1 MCFQSL
7 FFPSNCSFLALL
19 CNPDGSRSQK
29 RLFQLV
35 TAFGGSV
42 FSCIS
47 QCSAVEIVHL
57 LYLACFC
64 VCSCSRKM
72 LRAQNQVLKKGVVD
86 EQANS
91 ASLKEQL
98 KMKDQSLRKLQQEM
112 DSLTFRNQQLAKRV
126 ELLQDELALSEA
138 RGKKNKKSAESS
150 SQLSQ
155 EQKSVFNEDLQKKIE
170 ENERLHILFFEAD
183 EQHKRLEAELRTRLE
198 VLETDAAQH
207 QTVVDSLTRKYT
219 DTIEKLQNDKTKL
232 EIKSQTLEREA
243 KDCRLRT
250 EECQQQLKNL
260 QAALGSRLEE
270 SLCIINEKVP
280 FNDTRSSRY
289 NALNVPLHNRRYQL
303 KLRDLAGQALAFV
316 QELVTALLNFHTY
329 TEQKIQIF
337 PIDSATDTV
346 SPLNQKFS
354 QYLHENASYVRP
366 LEEGMHHLF
375 ESITEDTVTVL
386 ETAVKLKGFSEHLA
400 SYLGFLRK
408 ILPYQLKSLEEECE
422 SSLCTAAL
430 RARNMELHSDMK
442 RLIAVFEKLH
452 TYVSLLVLP
461 STKPEG
467 LLRTNYNLVF
477 TNIAASLHG
486 FHDILKDISKHYSQ
500 KATLEQDVPTATQKL
515 ITTND
520 CILSSVAALTNGAG
534 KIASFFSNNLD
545 HFTASLS
552 YGPKGGTEFIS
563 PLSAECMLQ
572 YKKKAVAYMKS
583 LKKPC
588 ASSVPYE
595 EALANRRVLLSSTE
609 SREGLAQQVQQ
620 SLEKIARLEQE
631 KEHWMLEAQL
641 AKIKLEKEN
650 QKLKNSLSGH
660 LTETLQ
666 EHSVLPN
673 VAEQKKETTEKSL
686 KEPIRSTSLIGML
699 TITTDNEKTPDVES
713 REDLIKNHYMTRI
726 AELTSHLQLAD
737 SKSVHFHAECRAL
750 AKRLSLA
757 EKSKES
763 LTEELKLAS
772 QNISRLQDE
781 LMTTKRSY
789 EDQLSMMSDHLCSM
803 NETLTKQREEIDTL
817 KMTSKVGL
825 FSIRTSRQEQV
836 ALGLSIEPQ
845 RSGAF
850 ESNPHSKH
858 KNNVSTL
865 NFINNLHVV
874 NIKCLN
880 SECTKL
886 GRVF

>member
-1 MCFQSL
+1 AAAAELQGKYQK
-7 FFPSNCSFLALL
+7 LAQEY
-19 CNPDGSRSQK
+19 SK
-29 RLFQLV
+29 
-35 TAFGGSV
+35 
-42 FSCIS
+42 
-47 QCSAVEIVHL
+47 
-57 LYLACFC
+57 
-64 VCSCSRKM
+64 

-98 KMKDQSLRKLQQEM
+98 KVKDQSLRKLQQEM

-138 RGKKNKKSAESS
+138 RGKKNKKSVESS

-183 EQHKRLEAELRTRLE
+183 EQHKRLEAELRSRLE

-207 QTVVDSLTRKYT
+207 QAVVDSLTKKYT
-219 DTIEKLQNDKTKL
+219 ETIEKLQNDKAKL

-280 FNDTRSSRY
+280 FNDTRSPRY
-289 NALNVPLHNRRYQL
+289 NALNVPLHNRRNQL

-329 TEQKIQIF
+329 TEQKVQIF
-337 PIDSATDTV
+337 PVDSATDTI

-366 LEEGMHHLF
+366 LEEGMLHLF

-386 ETAVKLKGFSEHLA
+386 ETTVKLKAFSEHLA

-430 RARNMELHSDMK
+430 RARNMELHRDMK
-442 RLIAVFEKLH
+442 RLTAVFEKLH
-452 TYVSLLVLP
+452 TYISLLALP
-461 STKPEG
+461 STRPEG
-467 LLRTNYNLVF
+467 LLRTNYNFVF

-534 KIASFFSNNLD
+534 KMASFFSNNLD
-545 HFTASLS
+545 HFTTSLS
-552 YGPKGGTEFIS
+552 YGPKGGAEFIS
-563 PLSAECMLQ
+563 PLSADCMLQ
-572 YKKKAVAYMKS
+572 YKKKAAAYMKS

-588 ASSVPYE
+588 ADSVPYE

-620 SLEKIARLEQE
+620 NLEKIAKLEQE

-660 LTETLQ
+660 LNETIQ
-666 EHSVLPN
+666 ERSVLPN
-673 VAEQKKETTEKSL
+673 IAEQKKETTEKSL
-686 KEPIRSTSLIGML
+686 REPIKSTSLVSIQSTKHKCCL
-699 TITTDNEKTPDVES
+699 LKSLLCQAPDVES
-713 REDLIKNHYMTRI
+713 REDLIKTHYMARI

-772 QNISRLQDE
+772 QNITRLQASKLFCNDE

-817 KMTSKVGL
+817 KMASK
-825 FSIRTSRQEQV
+825 
-836 ALGLSIEPQ
+836 
-845 RSGAF
+845 
-850 ESNPHSKH
+850 
-858 KNNVSTL
+858 
-865 NFINNLHVV
+865 
-874 NIKCLN
+874 
-880 SECTKL
+880 
-886 GRVF
+886 

>member
-1 MCFQSL
+1 MAAAELQGKYQK
-7 FFPSNCSFLALL
+7 LAQEY
-19 CNPDGSRSQK
+19 SK
-29 RLFQLV
+29 
-35 TAFGGSV
+35 
-42 FSCIS
+42 
-47 QCSAVEIVHL
+47 
-57 LYLACFC
+57 
-64 VCSCSRKM
+64 

-138 RGKKNKKSAESS
+138 RGKKNKKSVESS

-183 EQHKRLEAELRTRLE
+183 EQHKRLEAELRSRLE

-207 QTVVDSLTRKYT
+207 QAVVDSLTKKYT
-219 DTIEKLQNDKTKL
+219 ETIEKLQNDKAKL

-280 FNDTRSSRY
+280 FNDTRSARY
-289 NALNVPLHNRRYQL
+289 NALNVPLHNRRNQL
-303 KLRDLAGQALAFV
+303 KLRDLAGQAMAFV

-329 TEQKIQIF
+329 TEQKVQIF
-337 PIDSATDTV
+337 PIDSATDTI

-366 LEEGMHHLF
+366 LEEGMLHLF

-386 ETAVKLKGFSEHLA
+386 ETTVKLKAFSEHLA

-430 RARNMELHSDMK
+430 RARNMELHRDMK
-442 RLIAVFEKLH
+442 RLTAVFEKLH
-452 TYVSLLVLP
+452 TYVSLLALP
-461 STKPEG
+461 STRPEG
-467 LLRTNYNLVF
+467 LLRTNYNFVF

-500 KATLEQDVPTATQKL
+500 KAALEQEVPTATQKL

-534 KIASFFSNNLD
+534 KMASFFSNNLD
-545 HFTASLS
+545 HFSTSLS
-552 YGPKGGTEFIS
+552 YGPKGGAEFIS

-572 YKKKAVAYMKS
+572 YKKKAAAFMKS

-588 ASSVPYE
+588 ADSVPYE

-620 SLEKIARLEQE
+620 SLEKIAKLEQE

-660 LTETLQ
+660 LTETIQ

-673 VAEQKKETTEKSL
+673 IVAQKKETTEKSL
-686 KEPIRSTSLIGML
+686 REPIKSTSLA
-699 TITTDNEKTPDVES
+699 PDVES
-713 REDLIKNHYMTRI
+713 REDLIKTHYMARI

-772 QNISRLQDE
+772 QNITRLQDE

-817 KMTSKVGL
+817 KMASKG
-825 FSIRTSRQEQV
+825 
-836 ALGLSIEPQ
+836 
-845 RSGAF
+845 
-850 ESNPHSKH
+850 NSK
-858 KNNVSTL
+858 KNKN
-865 NFINNLHVV
+865 
-874 NIKCLN
+874 
-880 SECTKL
+880 
-886 GRVF
+886 R

>member
-1 MCFQSL
+1 MAQ
-7 FFPSNCSFLALL
+7 
-19 CNPDGSRSQK
+19 DK
-29 RLFQLV
+29 
-35 TAFGGSV
+35 
-42 FSCIS
+42 
-47 QCSAVEIVHL
+47 
-57 LYLACFC
+57 
-64 VCSCSRKM
+64 

-91 ASLKEQL
+91 ASLKEQV

-126 ELLQDELALSEA
+126 ELLQDELALSET
-138 RGKKNKKSAESS
+138 RGKKNK
-150 SQLSQ
+150 LSQ

-207 QTVVDSLTRKYT
+207 QAVVDGLTRKYT
-219 DTIEKLQNDKTKL
+219 DTIEKLQNDKAKL

-260 QAALGSRLEE
+260 QSALGSRLEE

-280 FNDTRSSRY
+280 FNDTRSNRY
-289 NALNVPLHNRRYQL
+289 NALNVPLHNRRYQWTIQLLTRNSLQDPLASTIL
-303 KLRDLAGQALAFV
+303 KSLCAQ
-316 QELVTALLNFHTY
+316 
-329 TEQKIQIF
+329 
-337 PIDSATDTV
+337 
-346 SPLNQKFS
+346 FS

-366 LEEGMHHLF
+366 LEEGMLHLF

-386 ETAVKLKGFSEHLA
+386 ETAVKVKAFSENLA
-400 SYLGFLRK
+400 SYLCFLRK

-430 RARNMELHSDMK
+430 RARNMELHRDMK
-442 RLIAVFEKLH
+442 RLTAVFEKLH
-452 TYVSLLVLP
+452 TYISLLALP

-467 LLRTNYNLVF
+467 LLRTNYNFVF
-477 TNIAASLHG
+477 TNIATSLHG
-486 FHDILKDISKHYSQ
+486 FHDILKDLSKHYSQ

-520 CILSSVAALTNGAG
+520 CILSSVVALTNGVG

-545 HFTASLS
+545 HFTTSLS
-552 YGPKGGTEFIS
+552 YGPKAGTEFIS

-588 ASSVPYE
+588 ADSVPYE

-620 SLEKIARLEQE
+620 SLEKIAKLEQE

-660 LTETLQ
+660 LTETTQ
-666 EHSVLPN
+666 ERSVLPN
-673 VAEQKKETTEKSL
+673 VAEQKKETTEKSPR
-686 KEPIRSTSLIGML
+686 EPIKSTSLIGML
-699 TITTDNEKTPDVES
+699 TITTDNEKAPDVES
-713 REDLIKNHYMTRI
+713 REDLIKNHYMARI

-817 KMTSKVGL
+817 KMTSKG
-825 FSIRTSRQEQV
+825 
-836 ALGLSIEPQ
+836 
-845 RSGAF
+845 
-850 ESNPHSKH
+850 NSK
-858 KNNVSTL
+858 KNKN
-865 NFINNLHVV
+865 
-874 NIKCLN
+874 
-880 SECTKL
+880 
-886 GRVF
+886 R

>member
-1 MCFQSL
+1 Q
-7 FFPSNCSFLALL
+7 
-19 CNPDGSRSQK
+19 
-29 RLFQLV
+29 
-35 TAFGGSV
+35 
-42 FSCIS
+42 
-47 QCSAVEIVHL
+47 
-57 LYLACFC
+57 
-64 VCSCSRKM
+64 
-72 LRAQNQVLKKGVVD
+72 
-86 EQANS
+86 
-91 ASLKEQL
+91 EQL

-138 RGKKNKKSAESS
+138 RGKKNKKSVESS

-183 EQHKRLEAELRTRLE
+183 EQHKRLEAELRSRLE

-207 QTVVDSLTRKYT
+207 QAVVDSLTKKYT
-219 DTIEKLQNDKTKL
+219 ETIEKLQSDKAKL

-289 NALNVPLHNRRYQL
+289 NALNVPLHNRRNQL
-303 KLRDLAGQALAFV
+303 KLRDLAGQAMAFV

-329 TEQKIQIF
+329 TEQKVQIF
-337 PIDSATDTV
+337 PIDSATDII

-366 LEEGMHHLF
+366 LEEGMLRLF

-386 ETAVKLKGFSEHLA
+386 ETTVKLKAFSEHLA

-430 RARNMELHSDMK
+430 RARNMELHRDMK
-442 RLIAVFEKLH
+442 RLTAVFEKLH
-452 TYVSLLVLP
+452 TYVSLLALP
-461 STKPEG
+461 STRPEG
-467 LLRTNYNLVF
+467 LLRTNYNSVF

-500 KATLEQDVPTATQKL
+500 KAALEQEVPTATQKL

-534 KIASFFSNNLD
+534 KMASFFSNNLD
-545 HFTASLS
+545 HFTTSLS
-552 YGPKGGTEFIS
+552 YGPKGGAEFIS

-572 YKKKAVAYMKS
+572 YKKKAAAYMKS

-588 ASSVPYE
+588 ADSVPYE

-620 SLEKIARLEQE
+620 SLEKIAKLEQE

-660 LTETLQ
+660 LTETIQ
-666 EHSVLPN
+666 ECSVLPN
-673 VAEQKKETTEKSL
+673 IAEQKKETTEKSL
-686 KEPIRSTSLIGML
+686 REPVKSTSLVRNL
-699 TITTDNEKTPDVES
+699 TLRVPIRGTNCSAPDVES
-713 REDLIKNHYMTRI
+713 REDLIKTHYMARI

-772 QNISRLQDE
+772 QNITRLQASRFLCNDE

-817 KMTSKVGL
+817 KMTSK
-825 FSIRTSRQEQV
+825 
-836 ALGLSIEPQ
+836 
-845 RSGAF
+845 
-850 ESNPHSKH
+850 
-858 KNNVSTL
+858 
-865 NFINNLHVV
+865 
-874 NIKCLN
+874 
-880 SECTKL
+880 
-886 GRVF
+886 

>member
-1 MCFQSL
+1 MAAAELQGKYQK
-7 FFPSNCSFLALL
+7 LAQEY
-19 CNPDGSRSQK
+19 SK
-29 RLFQLV
+29 
-35 TAFGGSV
+35 
-42 FSCIS
+42 
-47 QCSAVEIVHL
+47 
-57 LYLACFC
+57 
-64 VCSCSRKM
+64 

-138 RGKKNKKSAESS
+138 RGKKNKKSVESS

-183 EQHKRLEAELRTRLE
+183 EQHKRLEAELRSRLE

-207 QTVVDSLTRKYT
+207 QAVVDSLTKKYT
-219 DTIEKLQNDKTKL
+219 ETIEKLQNDKAKL

-280 FNDTRSSRY
+280 FNDTRSARY
-289 NALNVPLHNRRYQL
+289 NALNVPLHNRRNQL
-303 KLRDLAGQALAFV
+303 KLRDLAGQAMAFV

-329 TEQKIQIF
+329 TEQKVQIF
-337 PIDSATDTV
+337 PIDSATDTI

-366 LEEGMHHLF
+366 LEEGMLHLF

-386 ETAVKLKGFSEHLA
+386 ETTVKLKAFSEHLA

-430 RARNMELHSDMK
+430 RARNMELHRDMK
-442 RLIAVFEKLH
+442 RLTAVFEKLH
-452 TYVSLLVLP
+452 MYVSLLALP
-461 STKPEG
+461 STRPEG
-467 LLRTNYNLVF
+467 LLRTNYNFVF

-500 KATLEQDVPTATQKL
+500 KAALEQEVPTATQKL

-534 KIASFFSNNLD
+534 KMASFFSNNLD
-545 HFTASLS
+545 HFSASLS
-552 YGPKGGTEFIS
+552 YGPKGAAEFIS

-572 YKKKAVAYMKS
+572 YKKKAAAFVKS
-583 LKKPC
+583 LRKPC
-588 ASSVPYE
+588 ADSVPYE
-595 EALANRRVLLSSTE
+595 EALSNRRVLLSSTE

-620 SLEKIARLEQE
+620 SLEKIAKLEQE

-660 LTETLQ
+660 LTETIQ

-673 VAEQKKETTEKSL
+673 IAEQKKETTEKSL
-686 KEPIRSTSLIGML
+686 REPIKSTSLIGML
-699 TITTDNEKTPDVES
+699 TVTTDNEKAPDVES
-713 REDLIKNHYMTRI
+713 REDLIKTHYMARI

-772 QNISRLQDE
+772 QNITRLQDE

-817 KMTSKVGL
+817 KMTSKG
-825 FSIRTSRQEQV
+825 
-836 ALGLSIEPQ
+836 
-845 RSGAF
+845 
-850 ESNPHSKH
+850 NSK
-858 KNNVSTL
+858 KNKN
-865 NFINNLHVV
+865 
-874 NIKCLN
+874 
-880 SECTKL
+880 
-886 GRVF
+886 R

>member
-1 MCFQSL
+1 MAAAAELQGKYQK
-7 FFPSNCSFLALL
+7 LAQEY
-19 CNPDGSRSQK
+19 SK
-29 RLFQLV
+29 
-35 TAFGGSV
+35 
-42 FSCIS
+42 
-47 QCSAVEIVHL
+47 
-57 LYLACFC
+57 
-64 VCSCSRKM
+64 

-207 QTVVDSLTRKYT
+207 QAVVDSLTRKYT
-219 DTIEKLQNDKTKL
+219 DTIEKLQNDKAKL

-280 FNDTRSSRY
+280 FNDTRSNQY

-329 TEQKIQIF
+329 TEQKVQIF
-337 PIDSATDTV
+337 PIDSATDTI

-366 LEEGMHHLF
+366 LEEGMLHLF

-386 ETAVKLKGFSEHLA
+386 ETAVKLKAFSEHLA
-400 SYLGFLRK
+400 SYLSFLRK

-430 RARNMELHSDMK
+430 RARNMELHRDMK
-442 RLIAVFEKLH
+442 RLTAVFEKLH
-452 TYVSLLVLP
+452 TYVSLLALP

-486 FHDILKDISKHYSQ
+486 FHDVLKDISKHYSQ
-500 KATLEQDVPTATQKL
+500 KATLEQDVPTVTQKL

-520 CILSSVAALTNGAG
+520 CILSSVVALTNGAG

-545 HFTASLS
+545 HFTTSLS

-588 ASSVPYE
+588 ADSVPYE

-620 SLEKIARLEQE
+620 SLEKIAKLEQE

-660 LTETLQ
+660 LTETIQ
-666 EHSVLPN
+666 ERSVLPN

-686 KEPIRSTSLIGML
+686 REPIKSTSLVGML
-699 TITTDNEKTPDVES
+699 TITTDNEKAPDVES
-713 REDLIKNHYMTRI
+713 REDLIKNHYMARI
-726 AELTSHLQLAD
+726 AELTSNLQLAD

-817 KMTSKVGL
+817 KMTSKG
-825 FSIRTSRQEQV
+825 
-836 ALGLSIEPQ
+836 
-845 RSGAF
+845 
-850 ESNPHSKH
+850 NSK
-858 KNNVSTL
+858 KNKN
-865 NFINNLHVV
+865 
-874 NIKCLN
+874 
-880 SECTKL
+880 
-886 GRVF
+886 R

>member
-1 MCFQSL
+1 Q
-7 FFPSNCSFLALL
+7 
-19 CNPDGSRSQK
+19 
-29 RLFQLV
+29 
-35 TAFGGSV
+35 
-42 FSCIS
+42 
-47 QCSAVEIVHL
+47 
-57 LYLACFC
+57 
-64 VCSCSRKM
+64 

-91 ASLKEQL
+91 ASLKEQV

-207 QTVVDSLTRKYT
+207 QAVVDSLTRKYT
-219 DTIEKLQNDKTKL
+219 DTIEKLQNDKAKL

-260 QAALGSRLEE
+260 QSALGSRLEE

-280 FNDTRSSRY
+280 FNDTRSNRY

-329 TEQKIQIF
+329 TEQKVQIF
-337 PIDSATDTV
+337 PIDSATDTI

-366 LEEGMHHLF
+366 LEEGMLHLF

-386 ETAVKLKGFSEHLA
+386 ETAVKLKAFSENLA
-400 SYLGFLRK
+400 SYLCFLRK

-430 RARNMELHSDMK
+430 RARNTELHRDMK
-442 RLIAVFEKLH
+442 RLTAVFEKLH
-452 TYVSLLVLP
+452 TYISLLALP

-467 LLRTNYNLVF
+467 LIRTNYNFVF
-477 TNIAASLHG
+477 TNIATSLHG

-500 KATLEQDVPTATQKL
+500 KATLEQDLPTATQKL

-520 CILSSVAALTNGAG
+520 CILSSVVALTNGVG

-545 HFTASLS
+545 HFTTSLS
-552 YGPKGGTEFIS
+552 YGPRAGTEFIS

-588 ASSVPYE
+588 ADSVPYE

-620 SLEKIARLEQE
+620 SLEKITKLEQE

-660 LTETLQ
+660 LTETIE

-686 KEPIRSTSLIGML
+686 REPIKSTIFSLLNINICL
-699 TITTDNEKTPDVES
+699 LKFLLCQAPDVES
-713 REDLIKNHYMTRI
+713 REDLIKNHYMARI

-772 QNISRLQDE
+772 QNISRLQASKMLYIDE

-817 KMTSKVGL
+817 KMTSK
-825 FSIRTSRQEQV
+825 
-836 ALGLSIEPQ
+836 
-845 RSGAF
+845 
-850 ESNPHSKH
+850 
-858 KNNVSTL
+858 
-865 NFINNLHVV
+865 
-874 NIKCLN
+874 
-880 SECTKL
+880 
-886 GRVF
+886 

>member
-1 MCFQSL
+1 AAAAELQAKYQK
-7 FFPSNCSFLALL
+7 LAQEY
-19 CNPDGSRSQK
+19 SK
-29 RLFQLV
+29 
-35 TAFGGSV
+35 
-42 FSCIS
+42 
-47 QCSAVEIVHL
+47 
-57 LYLACFC
+57 
-64 VCSCSRKM
+64 

-126 ELLQDELALSEA
+126 ELLQDELALSET
-138 RGKKNKKSAESS
+138 RGKKSKKSGESS

-183 EQHKRLEAELRTRLE
+183 EQHKRLEAELRSRLD

-207 QTVVDSLTRKYT
+207 QAVVDSLTRKYT
-219 DTIEKLQNDKTKL
+219 DTIEKLQNDKAKL

-260 QAALGSRLEE
+260 QATLGSRLEE
-270 SLCIINEKVP
+270 SLSIINEKVP
-280 FNDTRSSRY
+280 FNDTRSNQY
-289 NALNVPLHNRRYQL
+289 NALNVPVHNRRYQL

-316 QELVTALLNFHTY
+316 QDLVTALLNFHTY
-329 TEQKIQIF
+329 TEQKVQIF
-337 PIDSATDTV
+337 PVDSATDTI

-366 LEEGMHHLF
+366 LEEGMLHLF

-386 ETAVKLKGFSEHLA
+386 ETAVKLKAFAEHLS
-400 SYLGFLRK
+400 SYLCFLRK

-430 RARNMELHSDMK
+430 RARNMELHRDMK
-442 RLIAVFEKLH
+442 KLTAVFEKLH
-452 TYVSLLVLP
+452 VYISLLALP
-461 STKPEG
+461 STKPESG
-467 LLRTNYNLVF
+467 LRTNYSFVF
-477 TNIAASLHG
+477 TNIATSLHG
-486 FHDILKDISKHYSQ
+486 FHVILEDISKHYSQ
-500 KATLEQDVPTATQKL
+500 KAALEQEVPTATQKL

-520 CILSSVAALTNGAG
+520 CILSSVVALTNAVG

-572 YKKKAVAYMKS
+572 YKKKAAAYMKS

-588 ASSVPYE
+588 SDSVPYE

-620 SLEKIARLEQE
+620 SLEKIAKLEQE

-650 QKLKNSLSGH
+650 QKLKHSLSGH
-660 LTETLQ
+660 LAESVQ
-666 EHSVLPN
+666 ERSVLPN
-673 VAEQKKETTEKSL
+673 AAEQKEESIEKSQR
-686 KEPIRSTSLIGML
+686 EPVKTTSLFYSIYKYIYL
-699 TITTDNEKTPDVES
+699 IFFWLYQAPDNES
-713 REDLIKNHYMTRI
+713 REDLIKNHYMARI

-750 AKRLSLA
+750 AKRLALA

-817 KMTSKVGL
+817 KMTS
-825 FSIRTSRQEQV
+825 R
-836 ALGLSIEPQ
+836 
-845 RSGAF
+845 
-850 ESNPHSKH
+850 
-858 KNNVSTL
+858 VSCRYG
-865 NFINNLHVV
+865 HWA
-874 NIKCLN
+874 
-880 SECTKL
+880 
-886 GRVF
+886 

>member
-1 MCFQSL
+1 MAAAAELQGKYQK
-7 FFPSNCSFLALL
+7 LAQEY
-19 CNPDGSRSQK
+19 SK
-29 RLFQLV
+29 
-35 TAFGGSV
+35 
-42 FSCIS
+42 
-47 QCSAVEIVHL
+47 
-57 LYLACFC
+57 
-64 VCSCSRKM
+64 

-686 KEPIRSTSLIGML
+686 KEPIRSTSL
-699 TITTDNEKTPDVES
+699 TPDVES

-817 KMTSKVGL
+817 KMTSKNMQL
-825 FSIRTSRQEQV
+825 WTWQIL
-836 ALGLSIEPQ
+836 ALGQ
-845 RSGAF
+845 R
-850 ESNPHSKH
+850 ECNLPE
-858 KNNVSTL
+858 VSSDIWKGW
-865 NFINNLHVV
+865 FILHPD
-874 NIKCLN
+874 K
-880 SECTKL
+880 
-886 GRVF
+886 

>member
-1 MCFQSL
+1 Q
-7 FFPSNCSFLALL
+7 
-19 CNPDGSRSQK
+19 
-29 RLFQLV
+29 
-35 TAFGGSV
+35 
-42 FSCIS
+42 
-47 QCSAVEIVHL
+47 
-57 LYLACFC
+57 
-64 VCSCSRKM
+64 

-126 ELLQDELALSEA
+126 ELLQDELALSET
-138 RGKKNKKSAESS
+138 RGKKSKKSGESS

-183 EQHKRLEAELRTRLE
+183 EQHKRLEAELRSRLD

-207 QTVVDSLTRKYT
+207 QAVVDSLTRKYT

-270 SLCIINEKVP
+270 SLCIISEKVP
-280 FNDTRSSRY
+280 FNDTRSNQY
-289 NALNVPLHNRRYQL
+289 NALNVPVHNRRYQL
-303 KLRDLAGQALAFV
+303 KLRDLAGQAVAFV
-316 QELVTALLNFHTY
+316 QDLVTALLNFHTY
-329 TEQKIQIF
+329 TEQKVQIF
-337 PIDSATDTV
+337 PVDSATDTI

-366 LEEGMHHLF
+366 LEEGMLHLF

-386 ETAVKLKGFSEHLA
+386 ETAVKLKSFAKHLS
-400 SYLGFLRK
+400 SYLCFLRK

-422 SSLCTAAL
+422 SSLCTATL
-430 RARNMELHSDMK
+430 RDRNMELHRDMK
-442 RLIAVFEKLH
+442 KLTAVFEKLH
-452 TYVSLLVLP
+452 VYISLLALP

-467 LLRTNYNLVF
+467 LLRTNYSFVF
-477 TNIAASLHG
+477 TNIATSLHG
-486 FHDILKDISKHYSQ
+486 FHVVLEDISKHYSQ
-500 KATLEQDVPTATQKL
+500 KATLEQEVPTATQKL

-520 CILSSVAALTNGAG
+520 CILSSIVALTNAVG

-552 YGPKGGTEFIS
+552 YGPKGGTEFIN

-572 YKKKAVAYMKS
+572 YKKKAAAYMKS
-583 LKKPC
+583 LKKPY
-588 ASSVPYE
+588 SDSVPYE

-620 SLEKIARLEQE
+620 SLEKIAKLEQE

-650 QKLKNSLSGH
+650 QKMKHSLSGH
-660 LTETLQ
+660 LAESVQ
-666 EHSVLPN
+666 ERSVLPN
-673 VAEQKKETTEKSL
+673 AAEQKEETIEKSQREAVKNTGL
-686 KEPIRSTSLIGML
+686 AP
-699 TITTDNEKTPDVES
+699 DNES
-713 REDLIKNHYMTRI
+713 REDLIKNHYMARI

-750 AKRLSLA
+750 AKRLALA

-763 LTEELKLAS
+763 LTEELKVAS
-772 QNISRLQDE
+772 QNTSRLQDE

-817 KMTSKVGL
+817 KMTSKVNC
-825 FSIRTSRQEQV
+825 QV
-836 ALGLSIEPQ
+836 LM
-845 RSGAF
+845 
-850 ESNPHSKH
+850 
-858 KNNVSTL
+858 TL
-865 NFINNLHVV
+865 
-874 NIKCLN
+874 
-880 SECTKL
+880 
-886 GRVF
+886 

>member
-1 MCFQSL
+1 Q
-7 FFPSNCSFLALL
+7 
-19 CNPDGSRSQK
+19 
-29 RLFQLV
+29 
-35 TAFGGSV
+35 
-42 FSCIS
+42 
-47 QCSAVEIVHL
+47 
-57 LYLACFC
+57 
-64 VCSCSRKM
+64 

-138 RGKKNKKSAESS
+138 RGKKSKKSAESS

-183 EQHKRLEAELRTRLE
+183 EQHKRLEAELRTKLE

-207 QTVVDSLTRKYT
+207 QAVVDSLTRKYT
-219 DTIEKLQNDKTKL
+219 DAIEKLQNDKASL

-250 EECQQQLKNL
+250 EECQQQLKSL

-270 SLCIINEKVP
+270 SLCIIREKVP
-280 FNDTRSSRY
+280 FNDTRSNRY

-329 TEQKIQIF
+329 TEQKVQIF
-337 PIDSATDTV
+337 PVDSATDTI

-366 LEEGMHHLF
+366 LEEGMLHLF

-386 ETAVKLKGFSEHLA
+386 ETAVQLKTFSEHLA
-400 SYLGFLRK
+400 SYLCFLRK

-430 RARNMELHSDMK
+430 RARNMELHRDMK
-442 RLIAVFEKLH
+442 RLTAVFEKLH

-467 LLRTNYNLVF
+467 LLRANYNLVF

-515 ITTND
+515 LTTND
-520 CILSSVAALTNGAG
+520 CIVSSVMALTNGVG

-545 HFTASLS
+545 HFTTSLS
-552 YGPKGGTEFIS
+552 YGPKGGAEFIS

-588 ASSVPYE
+588 ADSVPYE

-620 SLEKIARLEQE
+620 SLEKISKLEQE

-660 LTETLQ
+660 LTETIQ
-666 EHSVLPN
+666 ERSVLPN
-673 VAEQKKETTEKSL
+673 VAEQKKETTEKSPR
-686 KEPIRSTSLIGML
+686 EPIKSAKRVL
-699 TITTDNEKTPDVES
+699 TVMHILNLLNINTCLLKFLLCQAPDVES
-713 REDLIKNHYMTRI
+713 REDLIKTHYMARI

-772 QNISRLQDE
+772 QNISRLQATKASGYFSPSQDE

-817 KMTSKVGL
+817 KMTSKG
-825 FSIRTSRQEQV
+825 
-836 ALGLSIEPQ
+836 
-845 RSGAF
+845 
-850 ESNPHSKH
+850 NSK
-858 KNNVSTL
+858 KNKN
-865 NFINNLHVV
+865 
-874 NIKCLN
+874 
-880 SECTKL
+880 
-886 GRVF
+886 R

>member
-1 MCFQSL
+1 Q
-7 FFPSNCSFLALL
+7 
-19 CNPDGSRSQK
+19 
-29 RLFQLV
+29 
-35 TAFGGSV
+35 
-42 FSCIS
+42 
-47 QCSAVEIVHL
+47 
-57 LYLACFC
+57 
-64 VCSCSRKM
+64 

-138 RGKKNKKSAESS
+138 RGKKNKKSVEPS

-183 EQHKRLEAELRTRLE
+183 EQHKRLEAELRSRLE
-198 VLETDAAQH
+198 VLEMDAAQH
-207 QTVVDSLTRKYT
+207 QAVVDSLTKKYT
-219 DTIEKLQNDKTKL
+219 ETIEKLQTDKAKL

-280 FNDTRSSRY
+280 FNDTRSTRY
-289 NALNVPLHNRRYQL
+289 NALNVPLHNRRNQL
-303 KLRDLAGQALAFV
+303 KLRDLAGQAMAFV

-329 TEQKIQIF
+329 TEQKVQIF
-337 PIDSATDTV
+337 PIDSATDTI

-366 LEEGMHHLF
+366 LEEGMLHLF

-386 ETAVKLKGFSEHLA
+386 ETTVKLKAFSEHLA

-430 RARNMELHSDMK
+430 RARNMELHRDMK
-442 RLIAVFEKLH
+442 RLTAVFEKLH
-452 TYVSLLVLP
+452 TYVSLLALP
-461 STKPEG
+461 STRPEG
-467 LLRTNYNLVF
+467 LLRTNYNFVF

-500 KATLEQDVPTATQKL
+500 KASLEQEIPTATQKL

-534 KIASFFSNNLD
+534 KMASFFSNNLD
-545 HFTASLS
+545 HFTTSLS
-552 YGPKGGTEFIS
+552 YGPKGGAEFIS

-572 YKKKAVAYMKS
+572 YKKKAAAYIKS

-588 ASSVPYE
+588 ADSVPYE

-620 SLEKIARLEQE
+620 SLEKIAKLEQE

-660 LTETLQ
+660 LTETIQ

-673 VAEQKKETTEKSL
+673 IAEQKKETTEKSL
-686 KEPIRSTSLIGML
+686 REPIKSTSLVFNLLNINVVCL
-699 TITTDNEKTPDVES
+699 NFSFQAPDVES
-713 REDLIKNHYMTRI
+713 REDLIKTHYMARI

-763 LTEELKLAS
+763 LTEELKLSS
-772 QNISRLQDE
+772 QNITRLQASKLFCNDE

-817 KMTSKVGL
+817 KMTNK
-825 FSIRTSRQEQV
+825 
-836 ALGLSIEPQ
+836 
-845 RSGAF
+845 
-850 ESNPHSKH
+850 
-858 KNNVSTL
+858 
-865 NFINNLHVV
+865 
-874 NIKCLN
+874 
-880 SECTKL
+880 
-886 GRVF
+886 

>member
-1 MCFQSL
+1 MAAAAELQGKYQK
-7 FFPSNCSFLALL
+7 LAQEY
-19 CNPDGSRSQK
+19 SK
-29 RLFQLV
+29 
-35 TAFGGSV
+35 
-42 FSCIS
+42 
-47 QCSAVEIVHL
+47 
-57 LYLACFC
+57 
-64 VCSCSRKM
+64 

-329 TEQKIQIF
+329 TEQKVQIF
-337 PIDSATDTV
+337 PIDSATDTI

-430 RARNMELHSDMK
+430 RARNMELHRDMK
-442 RLIAVFEKLH
+442 RLTAVFEKLH

-500 KATLEQDVPTATQKL
+500 KAALEQDVPTATQKL

-583 LKKPC
+583 LRKPC
-588 ASSVPYE
+588 AASVPYE

-660 LTETLQ
+660 LTETIQ
-666 EHSVLPN
+666 DHSVLPN

-686 KEPIRSTSLIGML
+686 REPIRSTSLIGML

-713 REDLIKNHYMTRI
+713 REDLIKNHYMARI

-817 KMTSKVGL
+817 KMTSKG
-825 FSIRTSRQEQV
+825 
-836 ALGLSIEPQ
+836 
-845 RSGAF
+845 
-850 ESNPHSKH
+850 NSKKS
-858 KNNVSTL
+858 KN
-865 NFINNLHVV
+865 
-874 NIKCLN
+874 
-880 SECTKL
+880 
-886 GRVF
+886 R

>member
-1 MCFQSL
+1 MELSLLASLIFQ
-7 FFPSNCSFLALL
+7 
-19 CNPDGSRSQK
+19 
-29 RLFQLV
+29 
-35 TAFGGSV
+35 
-42 FSCIS
+42 
-47 QCSAVEIVHL
+47 
-57 LYLACFC
+57 
-64 VCSCSRKM
+64 

-138 RGKKNKKSAESS
+138 KGKKNKKSAESS

-207 QTVVDSLTRKYT
+207 QAVVDSLTRKYT
-219 DTIEKLQNDKTKL
+219 DTVEKLQNDKAKL

-280 FNDTRSSRY
+280 FNDTSTY
-289 NALNVPLHNRRYQL
+289 CLGLGFLFNFGY
-303 KLRDLAGQALAFV
+303 LAGQALAFV

-329 TEQKIQIF
+329 TEQKVQIF
-337 PIDSATDTV
+337 PIDSATDTI

-366 LEEGMHHLF
+366 LEEGMLHLF

-386 ETAVKLKGFSEHLA
+386 ETAVKLKAFSEHLA
-400 SYLGFLRK
+400 SYLCFLRK

-430 RARNMELHSDMK
+430 RARNMELHRDMK
-442 RLIAVFEKLH
+442 RFTAVFEKLH
-452 TYVSLLVLP
+452 TYVSLLALP

-467 LLRTNYNLVF
+467 LLRTNYGLVF
-477 TNIAASLHG
+477 TNIAATLHG
-486 FHDILKDISKHYSQ
+486 FHDTLKDISKHYSQ

-520 CILSSVAALTNGAG
+520 CILSSVVALTNGVG

-545 HFTASLS
+545 HFTTSLS

-588 ASSVPYE
+588 ADSVPYE

-620 SLEKIARLEQE
+620 SLEKIAKLEQE

-660 LTETLQ
+660 LTETIQ
-666 EHSVLPN
+666 ERSVLPN
-673 VAEQKKETTEKSL
+673 VAEQKKETTEKSPR
-686 KEPIRSTSLIGML
+686 EPIKSTSLIGML
-699 TITTDNEKTPDVES
+699 TITTDNEKAPDVES
-713 REDLIKNHYMTRI
+713 REDLIKNHYMARI

-772 QNISRLQDE
+772 QNTSRLQDE

-817 KMTSKVGL
+817 KMTSK
-825 FSIRTSRQEQV
+825 SISSKSNIILILMMKNTEVCCFKQSV
-836 ALGLSIEPQ
+836 ITPWYILS
-845 RSGAF
+845 
-850 ESNPHSKH
+850 
-858 KNNVSTL
+858 
-865 NFINNLHVV
+865 
-874 NIKCLN
+874 
-880 SECTKL
+880 
-886 GRVF
+886 

>member
-1 MCFQSL
+1 MQ
-7 FFPSNCSFLALL
+7 
-19 CNPDGSRSQK
+19 
-29 RLFQLV
+29 
-35 TAFGGSV
+35 TAFEETRIQAIFKEWEDGT
-42 FSCIS
+42 
-47 QCSAVEIVHL
+47 
-57 LYLACFC
+57 
-64 VCSCSRKM
+64 

-138 RGKKNKKSAESS
+138 RGKKNKKSVESS

-183 EQHKRLEAELRTRLE
+183 EQHKRLEAELRSRLE

-207 QTVVDSLTRKYT
+207 QAVVDSLTKKYT
-219 DTIEKLQNDKTKL
+219 ETIEKLQSDKAKL

-280 FNDTRSSRY
+280 FNDTRSARY
-289 NALNVPLHNRRYQL
+289 NALNVPLHNRRNQL

-329 TEQKIQIF
+329 TEQKVQIF
-337 PIDSATDTV
+337 PIDSATDTI

-366 LEEGMHHLF
+366 LEEGMLHLF

-386 ETAVKLKGFSEHLA
+386 ETTVKLKAFSEHLA

-430 RARNMELHSDMK
+430 KARNMELHRDME
-442 RLIAVFEKLH
+442 RLTAVFEKLH
-452 TYVSLLVLP
+452 TYVSLLALP
-461 STKPEG
+461 STRPEG
-467 LLRTNYNLVF
+467 LLRTNYNFVF

-500 KATLEQDVPTATQKL
+500 KAALEQEVPTATQKL

-534 KIASFFSNNLD
+534 KMASFFSNNLD
-545 HFTASLS
+545 HFSTSLS
-552 YGPKGGTEFIS
+552 YGPKGGAEFIS

-572 YKKKAVAYMKS
+572 YKKKAAAYVKS

-588 ASSVPYE
+588 ADSVPYE

-620 SLEKIARLEQE
+620 SLEKIAKLEQE

-660 LTETLQ
+660 LTETIQ

-673 VAEQKKETTEKSL
+673 IAEQKKETTEKSL
-686 KEPIRSTSLIGML
+686 REPIKSTSLIGML
-699 TITTDNEKTPDVES
+699 TVTTDNEKAPDVES
-713 REDLIKNHYMTRI
+713 REDLIKTHYMARI

-772 QNISRLQDE
+772 QNITRLQDE

-817 KMTSKVGL
+817 KMTSKG
-825 FSIRTSRQEQV
+825 
-836 ALGLSIEPQ
+836 
-845 RSGAF
+845 
-850 ESNPHSKH
+850 NSK
-858 KNNVSTL
+858 KNKN
-865 NFINNLHVV
+865 
-874 NIKCLN
+874 
-880 SECTKL
+880 
-886 GRVF
+886 R

>member
-1 MCFQSL
+1 
-7 FFPSNCSFLALL
+7 
-19 CNPDGSRSQK
+19 
-29 RLFQLV
+29 
-35 TAFGGSV
+35 
-42 FSCIS
+42 
-47 QCSAVEIVHL
+47 
-57 LYLACFC
+57 
-64 VCSCSRKM
+64 
-72 LRAQNQVLKKGVVD
+72 
-86 EQANS
+86 
-91 ASLKEQL
+91 
-98 KMKDQSLRKLQQEM
+98 MKDQSLRKLQQEM

-126 ELLQDELALSEA
+126 ELLQDELALSET

-207 QTVVDSLTRKYT
+207 QAVVDSLTRKYT
-219 DTIEKLQNDKTKL
+219 DTIEKLQNDKAKL

-280 FNDTRSSRY
+280 SNDTSMYCLGFLFNFGYPSGGSTRYELKCISCKKYWTSEQTPGGSNQY

-329 TEQKIQIF
+329 TEQRVQIF
-337 PIDSATDTV
+337 PIDSATDTI

-366 LEEGMHHLF
+366 LEEGMLHLF

-386 ETAVKLKGFSEHLA
+386 ETAVKLKAFSEHLA
-400 SYLGFLRK
+400 SYLCFLRK

-430 RARNMELHSDMK
+430 RARNMDLHRDMK
-442 RLIAVFEKLH
+442 RLTAIFEKLH
-452 TYVSLLVLP
+452 TYVSLLALP
-461 STKPEG
+461 STKPTG
-467 LLRTNYNLVF
+467 LLRTNYNMVF
-477 TNIAASLHG
+477 TNIATSLHG

-500 KATLEQDVPTATQKL
+500 KATLEQDAPTATQKL
-515 ITTND
+515 LTTND
-520 CILSSVAALTNGAG
+520 CILSSVVALTNAAG

-545 HFTASLS
+545 HFTTSLS

-588 ASSVPYE
+588 ADSVPYE

-620 SLEKIARLEQE
+620 SLEKIAKLEQE

-650 QKLKNSLSGH
+650 EKLKNSLSGH
-660 LTETLQ
+660 LTETTQ
-666 EHSVLPN
+666 ERSVLTN
-673 VAEQKKETTEKSL
+673 VAEQKKETTEKSPREL
-686 KEPIRSTSLIGML
+686 IKNTSLIGML
-699 TITTDNEKTPDVES
+699 AITTDNEKAPDGES
-713 REDLIKNHYMTRI
+713 REDLIKNHYMARI

-757 EKSKES
+757 EKSKEL

-817 KMTSKVGL
+817 KMTSKG
-825 FSIRTSRQEQV
+825 
-836 ALGLSIEPQ
+836 
-845 RSGAF
+845 
-850 ESNPHSKH
+850 NSK
-858 KNNVSTL
+858 KNKN
-865 NFINNLHVV
+865 
-874 NIKCLN
+874 
-880 SECTKL
+880 
-886 GRVF
+886 R

>member
-1 MCFQSL
+1 MGRW
-7 FFPSNCSFLALL
+7 NCRYPH
-19 CNPDGSRSQK
+19 CCR
-29 RLFQLV
+29 
-35 TAFGGSV
+35 
-42 FSCIS
+42 
-47 QCSAVEIVHL
+47 VE
-57 LYLACFC
+57 
-64 VCSCSRKM
+64 

-207 QTVVDSLTRKYT
+207 QAVVDSLTRKYT
-219 DTIEKLQNDKTKL
+219 DTIEKLQNDKAKL

-280 FNDTRSSRY
+280 FNDTRSNQY

-329 TEQKIQIF
+329 TEQKVQIF
-337 PIDSATDTV
+337 PIDSATDTI

-366 LEEGMHHLF
+366 LEEGMLHLF
-375 ESITEDTVTVL
+375 QSITEDTVTVL
-386 ETAVKLKGFSEHLA
+386 ETAVKLKAFSEHLA
-400 SYLGFLRK
+400 SYLSFLRK

-430 RARNMELHSDMK
+430 RARNMELHRDMK
-442 RLIAVFEKLH
+442 RLTAIFEKLH
-452 TYVSLLVLP
+452 TYVSLLALP

-486 FHDILKDISKHYSQ
+486 FHDVLKDISKHYSQ
-500 KATLEQDVPTATQKL
+500 KATLEQDVPTVTQKL

-520 CILSSVAALTNGAG
+520 CILSSVVALTNGAG

-545 HFTASLS
+545 HFTTSLS

-588 ASSVPYE
+588 ADSVPYE

-620 SLEKIARLEQE
+620 SLEKIAKLEQE

-660 LTETLQ
+660 LTETIQ
-666 EHSVLPN
+666 ERSVLPN

-686 KEPIRSTSLIGML
+686 REPIKSTSLVGML
-699 TITTDNEKTPDVES
+699 TITTDNEKAPDVES
-713 REDLIKNHYMTRI
+713 REDLIKNHYMARI
-726 AELTSHLQLAD
+726 AELTSNLQLAD

-817 KMTSKVGL
+817 KMTSKG
-825 FSIRTSRQEQV
+825 
-836 ALGLSIEPQ
+836 
-845 RSGAF
+845 
-850 ESNPHSKH
+850 NSK
-858 KNNVSTL
+858 KNKN
-865 NFINNLHVV
+865 
-874 NIKCLN
+874 
-880 SECTKL
+880 
-886 GRVF
+886 R

>member
-1 MCFQSL
+1 MQ
-7 FFPSNCSFLALL
+7 
-19 CNPDGSRSQK
+19 
-29 RLFQLV
+29 
-35 TAFGGSV
+35 TAFEETRIQAIFKEWEDGT
-42 FSCIS
+42 
-47 QCSAVEIVHL
+47 
-57 LYLACFC
+57 
-64 VCSCSRKM
+64 

-138 RGKKNKKSAESS
+138 RGKKNKKSVESS

-183 EQHKRLEAELRTRLE
+183 EQHKRLEAELRSRLE

-207 QTVVDSLTRKYT
+207 QAVVDSLTKKYT
-219 DTIEKLQNDKTKL
+219 ETIEKLQNDKAKL

-280 FNDTRSSRY
+280 FNDTRSARY
-289 NALNVPLHNRRYQL
+289 NALNVPLHNRRNQL
-303 KLRDLAGQALAFV
+303 KLRDLAGQAMAFV

-329 TEQKIQIF
+329 TEQKVQIF
-337 PIDSATDTV
+337 PIDSATDTI

-366 LEEGMHHLF
+366 LEEGMLHLF

-386 ETAVKLKGFSEHLA
+386 ETTVKLKAFSEHLA

-430 RARNMELHSDMK
+430 RARNMELHRDMK
-442 RLIAVFEKLH
+442 RLTAVFEKLH
-452 TYVSLLVLP
+452 TYVSLLALP
-461 STKPEG
+461 STRPEG
-467 LLRTNYNLVF
+467 LLRTNYNFVF

-500 KATLEQDVPTATQKL
+500 KAALEQEVPTATQKL

-534 KIASFFSNNLD
+534 KMASFFSNNLD
-545 HFTASLS
+545 HFSTSLS
-552 YGPKGGTEFIS
+552 YGPKGGAEFIS

-572 YKKKAVAYMKS
+572 YKKKAAAFMKS

-588 ASSVPYE
+588 ADSVPYE

-620 SLEKIARLEQE
+620 SLEKIAKLEQE

-660 LTETLQ
+660 LTETIQ

-673 VAEQKKETTEKSL
+673 IVAQKKETTEKSL
-686 KEPIRSTSLIGML
+686 REPIKSTSLIGML
-699 TITTDNEKTPDVES
+699 TVTTDNEKAPDVES
-713 REDLIKNHYMTRI
+713 REDLIKTHYMARI

-772 QNISRLQDE
+772 QNITRLQDE

-817 KMTSKVGL
+817 KMASKG
-825 FSIRTSRQEQV
+825 
-836 ALGLSIEPQ
+836 
-845 RSGAF
+845 
-850 ESNPHSKH
+850 NSK
-858 KNNVSTL
+858 KNKN
-865 NFINNLHVV
+865 
-874 NIKCLN
+874 
-880 SECTKL
+880 
-886 GRVF
+886 R

>member
-1 MCFQSL
+1 MAAAAELQGKYQK
-7 FFPSNCSFLALL
+7 LAQEY
-19 CNPDGSRSQK
+19 SK
-29 RLFQLV
+29 
-35 TAFGGSV
+35 
-42 FSCIS
+42 
-47 QCSAVEIVHL
+47 
-57 LYLACFC
+57 
-64 VCSCSRKM
+64 

-207 QTVVDSLTRKYT
+207 QAVVDSLTRKYT
-219 DTIEKLQNDKTKL
+219 DTIEKLQNDKAKL

-260 QAALGSRLEE
+260 QAALGTRLEE

-280 FNDTRSSRY
+280 FNDTRSNRY
-289 NALNVPLHNRRYQL
+289 NALNVPIHNRRHQL

-329 TEQKIQIF
+329 TEQKVQIF
-337 PIDSATDTV
+337 PIDSATDTI

-366 LEEGMHHLF
+366 LEEGMLHLF

-386 ETAVKLKGFSEHLA
+386 ETAVKLKVFSEHLA
-400 SYLGFLRK
+400 SYLSFLRK

-430 RARNMELHSDMK
+430 RARNMELHRDMK
-442 RLIAVFEKLH
+442 RLTAVFEKLH
-452 TYVSLLVLP
+452 TYISLLALP
-461 STKPEG
+461 SIKPEG

-477 TNIAASLHG
+477 TNIATSLHG

-520 CILSSVAALTNGAG
+520 CILSSVVALTNGVG

-545 HFTASLS
+545 HFTTSLS

-588 ASSVPYE
+588 ADSVPYE

-620 SLEKIARLEQE
+620 SLEKIAKLEQE

-660 LTETLQ
+660 LTETIQ
-666 EHSVLPN
+666 ERSVLPN
-673 VAEQKKETTEKSL
+673 VAEQKKETTEKSPR
-686 KEPIRSTSLIGML
+686 EPIKSTSLIGML
-699 TITTDNEKTPDVES
+699 TITTDNEKAPDVES
-713 REDLIKNHYMTRI
+713 REDLIKNHYMARI

-817 KMTSKVGL
+817 KMTSKG
-825 FSIRTSRQEQV
+825 
-836 ALGLSIEPQ
+836 
-845 RSGAF
+845 
-850 ESNPHSKH
+850 NSK
-858 KNNVSTL
+858 KNKN
-865 NFINNLHVV
+865 
-874 NIKCLN
+874 
-880 SECTKL
+880 
-886 GRVF
+886 R

>member
-1 MCFQSL
+1 MAAAAELQGKYQK
-7 FFPSNCSFLALL
+7 LAQEY
-19 CNPDGSRSQK
+19 SK
-29 RLFQLV
+29 
-35 TAFGGSV
+35 
-42 FSCIS
+42 
-47 QCSAVEIVHL
+47 
-57 LYLACFC
+57 
-64 VCSCSRKM
+64 

-126 ELLQDELALSEA
+126 ELLQDELALNEA
-138 RGKKNKKSAESS
+138 RGKKNKKSVESS

-183 EQHKRLEAELRTRLE
+183 EQHKRLEAELRSRLE

-207 QTVVDSLTRKYT
+207 QAVVDSLTKKYT
-219 DTIEKLQNDKTKL
+219 ETIEKLQNDKAKL
-232 EIKSQTLEREA
+232 EIKSQMLEREA

-289 NALNVPLHNRRYQL
+289 NALNVPLHNRRNQL
-303 KLRDLAGQALAFV
+303 KLRDLAGQAMAFV

-329 TEQKIQIF
+329 TEQKVQIF
-337 PIDSATDTV
+337 PIDSATDII

-366 LEEGMHHLF
+366 LEEGMLHLF

-386 ETAVKLKGFSEHLA
+386 ETTVKLKAFSEHLA

-430 RARNMELHSDMK
+430 RARNMELHRDMK
-442 RLIAVFEKLH
+442 RLTAVFEKLH
-452 TYVSLLVLP
+452 TYVNLLALP
-461 STKPEG
+461 STRPEG
-467 LLRTNYNLVF
+467 LLRTNYNFVF

-500 KATLEQDVPTATQKL
+500 KAALEQEVPTATQKL

-534 KIASFFSNNLD
+534 KMASFFSNNLD
-545 HFTASLS
+545 HFTTSLS
-552 YGPKGGTEFIS
+552 YGPKGGAEFIS

-572 YKKKAVAYMKS
+572 YKKKAAAYMKS
-583 LKKPC
+583 LKK
-588 ASSVPYE
+588 
-595 EALANRRVLLSSTE
+595 
-609 SREGLAQQVQQ
+609 VQQ
-620 SLEKIARLEQE
+620 SLEKIAKLEQE

-660 LTETLQ
+660 LTETIQ
-666 EHSVLPN
+666 EHSVLPSI
-673 VAEQKKETTEKSL
+673 AEQKKETTEKSVR
-686 KEPIRSTSLIGML
+686 EPIKSTSLIGML
-699 TITTDNEKTPDVES
+699 TVTTDNEKAPDVES
-713 REDLIKNHYMTRI
+713 REDLIKTHYMARI

-772 QNISRLQDE
+772 QNITRLQDE

-817 KMTSKVGL
+817 KMTSKG
-825 FSIRTSRQEQV
+825 
-836 ALGLSIEPQ
+836 
-845 RSGAF
+845 
-850 ESNPHSKH
+850 NSKKS
-858 KNNVSTL
+858 KN
-865 NFINNLHVV
+865 
-874 NIKCLN
+874 
-880 SECTKL
+880 
-886 GRVF
+886 R

>member
-1 MCFQSL
+1 MAAAAELQGKYQK
-7 FFPSNCSFLALL
+7 LAQEY
-19 CNPDGSRSQK
+19 SK
-29 RLFQLV
+29 
-35 TAFGGSV
+35 
-42 FSCIS
+42 
-47 QCSAVEIVHL
+47 
-57 LYLACFC
+57 
-64 VCSCSRKM
+64 

-91 ASLKEQL
+91 ASLKEQV

-126 ELLQDELALSEA
+126 ELLQDELALSET

-207 QTVVDSLTRKYT
+207 QAVVDSLTRKYT
-219 DTIEKLQNDKTKL
+219 DTIEKLQTDKAKL

-260 QAALGSRLEE
+260 QSALGSRLEE

-280 FNDTRSSRY
+280 FNDTRSNRY

-329 TEQKIQIF
+329 TEQKVQIF
-337 PIDSATDTV
+337 PIDSATDTI

-366 LEEGMHHLF
+366 LEEGMLHLF

-386 ETAVKLKGFSEHLA
+386 VRFLIFSIEKDFYRAKILTCCFSFQETAVKLKAFSENLA
-400 SYLGFLRK
+400 SYLCFLRK

-430 RARNMELHSDMK
+430 RARNMELHRDMK
-442 RLIAVFEKLH
+442 RLTAVFEKLH
-452 TYVSLLVLP
+452 TYISLLALP

-467 LLRTNYNLVF
+467 LLRTNYNFVF
-477 TNIAASLHG
+477 TNIATSLHG
-486 FHDILKDISKHYSQ
+486 FHDILKDLSKHYSQ

-520 CILSSVAALTNGAG
+520 CILSSVVALTNGVG

-545 HFTASLS
+545 HFTTSLS
-552 YGPKGGTEFIS
+552 YGPKAGTEFIS

-588 ASSVPYE
+588 ADSVPYE

-609 SREGLAQQVQQ
+609 SREGLAQQLGVQTVLEWPSLNFHRRKTSVAFLVVDYIHSVPVQQ
-620 SLEKIARLEQE
+620 SLEKIAKLEQE

-660 LTETLQ
+660 LTETIQ
-666 EHSVLPN
+666 ERSVLPN
-673 VAEQKKETTEKSL
+673 VAEQKKETTEKSPR
-686 KEPIRSTSLIGML
+686 EPIKSTSLIGML
-699 TITTDNEKTPDVES
+699 TITTDNEKAPDVES
-713 REDLIKNHYMTRI
+713 REDLIKNHYMARI

-817 KMTSKVGL
+817 KMTSKG
-825 FSIRTSRQEQV
+825 
-836 ALGLSIEPQ
+836 
-845 RSGAF
+845 
-850 ESNPHSKH
+850 NSK
-858 KNNVSTL
+858 KNKN
-865 NFINNLHVV
+865 
-874 NIKCLN
+874 
-880 SECTKL
+880 
-886 GRVF
+886 R

>member
-1 MCFQSL
+1 MAAAAELQGKYQK
-7 FFPSNCSFLALL
+7 LAQEY
-19 CNPDGSRSQK
+19 SK
-29 RLFQLV
+29 
-35 TAFGGSV
+35 
-42 FSCIS
+42 
-47 QCSAVEIVHL
+47 
-57 LYLACFC
+57 
-64 VCSCSRKM
+64 

-91 ASLKEQL
+91 ASLKEQV

-126 ELLQDELALSEA
+126 ELLQDELALSET

-207 QTVVDSLTRKYT
+207 QAVVDSLTRKYT
-219 DTIEKLQNDKTKL
+219 DTIEKLQTDKAKL

-260 QAALGSRLEE
+260 QSALGSRLEE

-280 FNDTRSSRY
+280 FNDTRSNRY

-329 TEQKIQIF
+329 TEQKVQIF
-337 PIDSATDTV
+337 PIDSATDTI

-366 LEEGMHHLF
+366 LEEGMLHLF

-386 ETAVKLKGFSEHLA
+386 ETAVKLKAFSENLA
-400 SYLGFLRK
+400 SYLCFLRK

-430 RARNMELHSDMK
+430 RARNMELHRDMK
-442 RLIAVFEKLH
+442 RLTAVFEKLH
-452 TYVSLLVLP
+452 TYISLLALP

-467 LLRTNYNLVF
+467 LLRTNYNFVF
-477 TNIAASLHG
+477 TNIATSLHG
-486 FHDILKDISKHYSQ
+486 FHDILKDLSKHYSQ

-520 CILSSVAALTNGAG
+520 CILSSVVALTNGVG

-545 HFTASLS
+545 HFTTSLS
-552 YGPKGGTEFIS
+552 YGPKAGTEFIS

-588 ASSVPYE
+588 ADSVPYE

-609 SREGLAQQVQQ
+609 SREGLAQQLGVQTVLEWPSLNFHRRKTSVAFLVVDYIHSVPVQQ
-620 SLEKIARLEQE
+620 SLEKIAKLEQE

-660 LTETLQ
+660 LTETIQ
-666 EHSVLPN
+666 ERSVLPN
-673 VAEQKKETTEKSL
+673 VAEQKKETTEKSPR
-686 KEPIRSTSLIGML
+686 EPIKSTSLIGML
-699 TITTDNEKTPDVES
+699 TITTDNEKAPDVES
-713 REDLIKNHYMTRI
+713 REDLIKNHYMARI

-817 KMTSKVGL
+817 KMTSKG
-825 FSIRTSRQEQV
+825 
-836 ALGLSIEPQ
+836 
-845 RSGAF
+845 
-850 ESNPHSKH
+850 NSK
-858 KNNVSTL
+858 KNKN
-865 NFINNLHVV
+865 
-874 NIKCLN
+874 
-880 SECTKL
+880 
-886 GRVF
+886 R

>member
-1 MCFQSL
+1 
-7 FFPSNCSFLALL
+7 
-19 CNPDGSRSQK
+19 
-29 RLFQLV
+29 
-35 TAFGGSV
+35 
-42 FSCIS
+42 
-47 QCSAVEIVHL
+47 
-57 LYLACFC
+57 
-64 VCSCSRKM
+64 
-72 LRAQNQVLKKGVVD
+72 
-86 EQANS
+86 
-91 ASLKEQL
+91 
-98 KMKDQSLRKLQQEM
+98 MKDQSLRKLQQEM

-138 RGKKNKKSAESS
+138 RGKKNKKSGESS
-150 SQLSQ
+150 SHLSQ

-183 EQHKRLEAELRTRLE
+183 EQHKRLEAELRSRLE

-207 QTVVDSLTRKYT
+207 QAVVDGLTQKYM
-219 DTIEKLQNDKTKL
+219 DTIEKLQNDKAKL

-280 FNDTRSSRY
+280 FNDTRSNQY

-316 QELVTALLNFHTY
+316 QDLVTALLNFHTY
-329 TEQKIQIF
+329 TEQKVQIF
-337 PIDSATDTV
+337 PVDSATDTI

-354 QYLHENASYVRP
+354 QHLHENASYVRP
-366 LEEGMHHLF
+366 LEEGMLHLF
-375 ESITEDTVTVL
+375 ASITEDTVTVL
-386 ETAVKLKGFSEHLA
+386 ETAVKLKAFTEHLS
-400 SYLGFLRK
+400 SYLCFLRK

-430 RARNMELHSDMK
+430 RARNMELHRDMK
-442 RLIAVFEKLH
+442 KLTAVFEKLH
-452 TYVSLLVLP
+452 TYISLLALP

-467 LLRTNYNLVF
+467 LLRTNYSFVF

-500 KATLEQDVPTATQKL
+500 KATLEQEVPTATQKL

-520 CILSSVAALTNGAG
+520 CILSSVVALTNGVG

-552 YGPKGGTEFIS
+552 YGPQGGTEFIS

-572 YKKKAVAYMKS
+572 YKKKAAAYVKS

-588 ASSVPYE
+588 SDSVPYK

-620 SLEKIARLEQE
+620 SLEKIAKLEQE

-650 QKLKNSLSGH
+650 QKLKYSLSGH
-660 LTETLQ
+660 LAETIQ
-666 EHSVLPN
+666 ERSVLPN
-673 VAEQKKETTEKSL
+673 VTEQKKEETTEKSQR
-686 KEPIRSTSLIGML
+686 EPVKSTSLIGML
-699 TITTDNEKTPDVES
+699 TMSTDNEKAPDNES
-713 REDLIKNHYMTRI
+713 REDLIKSHYMARI

-750 AKRLSLA
+750 AKRLALA

-763 LTEELKLAS
+763 LMEELKLGS

-817 KMTSKVGL
+817 KMSSKVSCQVLTLGTDCSLELCGL
-825 FSIRTSRQEQV
+825 HLSFMQYWPLTNQVTSCSYSQPIGKKGPNLFLCISV
-836 ALGLSIEPQ
+836 KQ
-845 RSGAF
+845 RLL
-850 ESNPHSKH
+850 E
-858 KNNVSTL
+858 NVG
-865 NFINNLHVV
+865 V
-874 NIKCLN
+874 
-880 SECTKL
+880 
-886 GRVF
+886 

>member
-1 MCFQSL
+1 AAAAELQGKYQK
-7 FFPSNCSFLALL
+7 LAQEY
-19 CNPDGSRSQK
+19 SK
-29 RLFQLV
+29 
-35 TAFGGSV
+35 
-42 FSCIS
+42 
-47 QCSAVEIVHL
+47 
-57 LYLACFC
+57 
-64 VCSCSRKM
+64 

-138 RGKKNKKSAESS
+138 RGKKNKKSVESS

-183 EQHKRLEAELRTRLE
+183 EQHKRLEAELRSRLE

-207 QTVVDSLTRKYT
+207 QAVVDSLTKKYT
-219 DTIEKLQNDKTKL
+219 ETIEKLQNDKAKL

-280 FNDTRSSRY
+280 FNDTRSARY
-289 NALNVPLHNRRYQL
+289 NALNVPLHNRRNQL

-329 TEQKIQIF
+329 TEQKVQIF
-337 PIDSATDTV
+337 PIDSATDTI

-366 LEEGMHHLF
+366 LEEGMLHLF

-386 ETAVKLKGFSEHLA
+386 ETTVKLKAFSEHLA

-430 RARNMELHSDMK
+430 RARNMELHRDMK
-442 RLIAVFEKLH
+442 RLTAVFEKLH
-452 TYVSLLVLP
+452 TYVSLLALP
-461 STKPEG
+461 STRPEG
-467 LLRTNYNLVF
+467 LLRTNYNFVF

-486 FHDILKDISKHYSQ
+486 FHNILKDISKHYSQ

-520 CILSSVAALTNGAG
+520 CILSSVAALTNGTG
-534 KIASFFSNNLD
+534 KMASFFSNNLD
-545 HFTASLS
+545 HFTTSLS
-552 YGPKGGTEFIS
+552 YGPKGGAEFIS

-572 YKKKAVAYMKS
+572 YKKKAAAYMKS

-588 ASSVPYE
+588 ADSVPYE

-620 SLEKIARLEQE
+620 SLEKIAKLEQE

-660 LTETLQ
+660 LTDTIQ
-666 EHSVLPN
+666 EHSVWPN
-673 VAEQKKETTEKSL
+673 IAEQKKETTEKSL
-686 KEPIRSTSLIGML
+686 REPIKSTSLVSIQSAKHKCCL
-699 TITTDNEKTPDVES
+699 IKYLLCQAPDVES
-713 REDLIKNHYMTRI
+713 REDLIKTHYMARI

-772 QNISRLQDE
+772 QNITRLQASKLFCNDE

-817 KMTSKVGL
+817 KMASK
-825 FSIRTSRQEQV
+825 
-836 ALGLSIEPQ
+836 
-845 RSGAF
+845 
-850 ESNPHSKH
+850 
-858 KNNVSTL
+858 
-865 NFINNLHVV
+865 
-874 NIKCLN
+874 
-880 SECTKL
+880 
-886 GRVF
+886 

>member
-1 MCFQSL
+1 SGIPL
-7 FFPSNCSFLALL
+7 LL
-19 CNPDGSRSQK
+19 CLAQLLAS
-29 RLFQLV
+29 LVFQ
-35 TAFGGSV
+35 
-42 FSCIS
+42 
-47 QCSAVEIVHL
+47 
-57 LYLACFC
+57 
-64 VCSCSRKM
+64 

-138 RGKKNKKSAESS
+138 KGKKNKKSAESS

-207 QTVVDSLTRKYT
+207 QAVVDSLTRKYT
-219 DTIEKLQNDKTKL
+219 DTIEKLQNDKAKL

-280 FNDTRSSRY
+280 FNDTRSNRY

-329 TEQKIQIF
+329 TEQKVQIF
-337 PIDSATDTV
+337 PVDSATDSI

-366 LEEGMHHLF
+366 LEEGMLHVF
-375 ESITEDTVTVL
+375 ETITEDTVTVL
-386 ETAVKLKGFSEHLA
+386 VRVLLFSAEKYSYRVKLLMCCFSFQETAVKLKAFSEHLA

-430 RARNMELHSDMK
+430 RARNMELHRDMK
-442 RLIAVFEKLH
+442 RLTAVFEKLH
-452 TYVSLLVLP
+452 TYVSLLALP

-467 LLRTNYNLVF
+467 LLRTNYNVVF
-477 TNIAASLHG
+477 TNIATSLHG
-486 FHDILKDISKHYSQ
+486 FHDVLKDISKHYSQ
-500 KATLEQDVPTATQKL
+500 KATLEQDIPTVTQKL

-520 CILSSVAALTNGAG
+520 CILSSLVALTNGAG

-545 HFTASLS
+545 HFTTSLS
-552 YGPKGGTEFIS
+552 YGPKGEAEFIS
-563 PLSAECMLQ
+563 PVSAECMLQ

-583 LKKPC
+583 LRKPC
-588 ASSVPYE
+588 ADSVPYE
-595 EALANRRVLLSSTE
+595 EALANRRILLSSTE

-620 SLEKIARLEQE
+620 SLEKIAKLEQE

-660 LTETLQ
+660 LTETTQ
-666 EHSVLPN
+666 DHSTLAN
-673 VAEQKKETTEKSL
+673 VAEQKENAEGSPRK
-686 KEPIRSTSLIGML
+686 PMQSTSLVMFSLICL
-699 TITTDNEKTPDVES
+699 LKCLLCQALDVES
-713 REDLIKNHYMTRI
+713 REDLIKTHYMARI

-763 LTEELKLAS
+763 LTEELKVAS
-772 QNISRLQDE
+772 QNISRLQASPDE

-817 KMTSKVGL
+817 KMASK
-825 FSIRTSRQEQV
+825 
-836 ALGLSIEPQ
+836 
-845 RSGAF
+845 
-850 ESNPHSKH
+850 
-858 KNNVSTL
+858 
-865 NFINNLHVV
+865 
-874 NIKCLN
+874 
-880 SECTKL
+880 
-886 GRVF
+886 